1 MSADITNKTK
11 LCVISWFCRF
21 FFMSIMWMFVW
32 IHKIS
37 RYNSLK
43 FPVNVCVR
51 TDVARLFHLTPLKII
66 LSERYDDDIHFL
78 RDIQRCLY
86 FQRTEEQ
93 KLIYSGQLLH
103 DTVVLKDVL
112 RKYEG
117 QDTHTV
123 HLVFTPKYNGTIMKE
138 SEKKKSV
145 TSSSVNRP
153 VSTQQSASSSS
164 TVGSNANTDGI
175 RHRTTT
181 TTNSGQPAVVQ
192 QQQQQPVN
200 PFFNPNMLYA
210 MQAPLNVAAT
220 TTQNPNSPDYLAAQ
234 QAAMQTWMQQAYA
247 QYFNQYMNM

>member
-1 MSADITNKTK
+1 M
-11 LCVISWFCRF
+11 
-21 FFMSIMWMFVW
+21 
-32 IHKIS
+32 H
-37 RYNSLK
+37 
-43 FPVNVCVR
+43 
-51 TDVARLFHLTPLKII
+51 
-66 LSERYDDDIHFL
+66 
-78 RDIQRCLY
+78 

-138 SEKKKSV
+138 AEKKKNV
-145 TSSSVNRP
+145 
-153 VSTQQSASSSS
+153 ASSSS
-164 TVGSNANTDGI
+164 SVTQSVPTQQSSSGPNVSTEGI
-175 RHRTTT
+175 RHRTNV
-181 TTNSGQPAVVQ
+181 TNSMPGQQTVVQ
-192 QQQQQPVN
+192 QQPAM
-200 PFFNPNMLYA
+200 PLFNPNMLYA
-210 MQAPLNVAAT
+210 MQPPLNIQT